1 MFPSDTWLY
10 YLLACLLV
18 LLLLRILRVADTA
31 RPAPRAPAATATRS
45 PISWFRAR
53 KLDKL
58 ASTTAL
64 SRAHTEFFHSKIDE
78 LQAFHDLQRLV
89 AELEPTGET
98 TPPRQAGAP
107 PTNRAA
113 LTLTEIQDLLAVLNL
128 EEQTR
133 ADVLRL
139 AAARLAEK
147 RS

>member
-1 MFPSDTWLY
+1 MLATDSWPF

-18 LLLLRILRVADTA
+18 LLLLRVLRVADAASST
-31 RPAPRAPAATATRS
+31 PRAPTETPTRS
-45 PISWFRAR
+45 PIGWFRAR

-64 SRAHTEFFHSKIDE
+64 SRAHTELFHSKIDE
-78 LQAFHDLQRLV
+78 IQAYHDLQRLV
-89 AELEPTGET
+89 AELQPAGVARPSQQT
-98 TPPRQAGAP
+98 GAP

-113 LTLTEIQDLLAVLNL
+113 LTLSEIQDLLTVLNL
-128 EEQTR
+128 EEDTR